1 LDKDLLPSNFIVKGM
16 YPNPFNKN
24 LAIEFLLQ
32 QESTITLT
40 AFDIL
45 GREVDLR
52 ELGIY
57 SPGTHY
63 ISWNGKDHVAGVYF
77 MQLTAG
83 RKTHVQKV
91 IYLK

>member
-1 LDKDLLPSNFIVKGM
+1 L
-16 YPNPFNKN
+16 
-24 LAIEFLLQ
+24 
-32 QESTITLT
+32 
-40 AFDIL
+40 DIL
-45 GREVDLR
+45 GRVVDLR

-83 RKTHVQKV
+83 RETHVQKV

>member
-1 LDKDLLPSNFIVKGM
+1 VDNDLLPSNFIVNGM
-16 YPNPFNKN
+16 YPNPFNSN
-24 LAIEFLLQ
+24 LAIEFSLQ

-40 AFDIL
+40 ALDIL
-45 GREVDLR
+45 GRVVDFR

-77 MQLTAG
+77 MQLTVG
-83 RKTHVQKV
+83 QKTHVQKV